1 MRTPAPADLQ
11 RWSEEVA
18 RDRTS
23 LAFLPLARAFRR
35 QGRRDAALR
44 LCLKGLESHPHHVA
58 AHGLLALLYLEAGDR
73 GRAADEW
80 AFVLRLD
87 EHNFEALRGL
97 GFCLFEQRELVR
109 ARRHLEHAARVRPD
123 DPTVREALRLLE
135 SRERTAAPAG
145 PARSAP
151 AGSGVASAAG
161 TPADRAGERPEHTAS
176 VAPRPGPG
184 RGAVPSEATPGAL
197 FDGLL
202 GSGPLL
208 GALLVDGQGLIL
220 AGRLKE
226 GSGAELLGAMLN
238 GALAEAARTVTHL
251 DLGDWSG
258 MLIDTSD
265 ARVHVTPVTGGGSV
279 VVAARREAPT
289 GWILRVA
296 GQAASIANAF
306 MGSDS

>member
-80 AFVLRLD
+80 SFVLRLD
-87 EHNFEALRGL
+87 ANNFEALRGL
-97 GFCLFEQRELVR
+97 GFCLLEQRDLVR
-109 ARRHLEHAARVRPD
+109 ARQQLEHAARVRPE

-135 SRERTAAPAG
+135 TREQAAPPFAP
-145 PARSAP
+145 PADPPRKGAP
-151 AGSGVASAAG
+151 RLA
-161 TPADRAGERPEHTAS
+161 TPA
-176 VAPRPGPG
+176 
-184 RGAVPSEATPGAL
+184 AL